1 MAIEKMNLLNV
12 TFPHEKTFDMLV
24 KIKNMTAFHPQKA
37 TSLIKDVK
45 HVEVMPKDDSYD
57 KILTRVNELSVR
69 LGLELEKLS
78 YHNERINVEK
88 ENQYLD
94 DIEAALSKIEKVKKE
109 LEAEKD
115 ENDATQ
121 VILENIEGHE
131 LNLDHLFNSHYL
143 KVRVGRIPT
152 RDVAKLEY
160 YDGYPFILRVYKETS
175 QYTWCAYIAVNKD
188 VLEIDNIF
196 SSIGFERIRVPAF
209 VHGTAKEALEEV
221 KQESKAMDGYI
232 AKMDQRISVLK
243 EQHRLQLNE
252 LYTKAICLQDLYS
265 IHECIIDYSN
275 SAAVIGFVET
285 DKLDSIRNEFEQIDG
300 VQALTLPSNIYQ
312 SQKVYPPII
321 RKNNKIIKPF
331 EKLAK
336 VKQYEDVDSAPFI
349 ALLWMLSFGIC
360 LGDIALGAVLS
371 VAGFLFAKKSDTWK
385 IINRIGISTLIFGLL
400 YGSAAYSNVYPAII
414 SLPITLPMRFAYLAG
429 SLVLGYWLVGCLC
442 AIIKNVHLKKMSDV
456 ILGFCGVTGLIIL
469 LIVAVAAFEEV
480 QFGQNILNLPL
491 ELVVAVA
498 VVLTIF
504 KNKIKTIFG
513 KQNTA

>member
-12 TFPHEKTFDMLV
+12 TFQYENTFDMLV

-69 LGLELEKLS
+69 LGLNLEKLP
-78 YHNERINVEK
+78 YHNERINIEK

-94 DIEAALSKIEKVKKE
+94 EIEAALDKIEKVKKE
-109 LEAEKD
+109 LVAEKD

-160 YDGYPFILRVYKETS
+160 YDGYPFILRVYKETP

-196 SSIGFERIRVPAF
+196 SSIGFERIRVPSF

-232 AKMDQRISVLK
+232 AKMDQRINVLK

-285 DKLDSIRNEFEQIDG
+285 DKLDSIRKEFEQIDG
-300 VQALTLPSNIYQ
+300 VQAVTLPSNIYQ

-336 VKQYEDVDSAPFI
+336 VKQYGDVDSAPFI
-349 ALLWMLSFGIC
+349 AILWMLSFGIC
-360 LGDIALGAVLS
+360 LGDIALGALLS

-414 SLPITLPMRFAYLAG
+414 SLPISLPMRFAYLAG
-429 SLVLGYWLVGCLC
+429 TLVLGYWLVGCLC
-442 AIIKNVHLKKMSDV
+442 TIIKNVRLKKMSDV